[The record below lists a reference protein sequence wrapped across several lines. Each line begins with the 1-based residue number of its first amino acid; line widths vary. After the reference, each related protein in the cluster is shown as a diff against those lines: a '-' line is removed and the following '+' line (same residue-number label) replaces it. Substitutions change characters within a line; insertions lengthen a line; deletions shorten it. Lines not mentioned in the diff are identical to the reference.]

1 MKKTV
6 AILLVALMALSL
18 FAACAVKK
26 SDAQEENAAEKI
38 VGTWELTDYQG
49 EDEIGEMMKG
59 YAFEFRK
66 DCTYAIAGM
75 DAGTYKVEGS
85 KLYFNGDTSE
95 YYKITFSGNTMKIS
109 GQEDT
114 MTFTKK

>member
-1 MKKTV
+1 MKKAI
-6 AILLVALMALSL
+6 AILLVALMALSVV
-18 FAACAVKK
+18 ACANKKDEVKE
-26 SDAQEENAAEKI
+26 ANYTEKI

-49 EDEIGEMMKG
+49 TDELGEMMKG

-66 DCTYAIAGM
+66 DGTYSIGGM
-75 DAGTYKVEGS
+75 DAGTYKVEGE
-85 KLYFNGDTSE
+85 KLYFNGDTDE
-95 YYKITFSGNTMKIS
+95 YYKITFSGNTMKIA